1 MARYTRE
8 RCRIHLQPLG
18 RSWEWRQWGAMYGP
32 TTELSARVIEAI
44 AEVAAAE
51 LSRVAQ
57 LIPASPAAELG
68 RLAQPQPDPRGGA
81 QYPPQARRVPSP
93 RYGSAAKIGLAEVP
107 QLVAERLFGALELT
121 VAGLDLSVPQLVE
134 ALPETAAD
142 GSGPRRIAIAHVG
155 TASEMVVELSK
166 LDAFVPGAT
175 DMAAYVVAALAAHP
189 SIAPLLV
196 GTGADE
202 AAIAASHGAR
212 HLALTIVV
220 AAIVLPPLWP
230 SITPAAV
237 VGAALGIAAPL
248 LREAPMPAAYSE
260 AALAKRRAEYLMPRS
275 GHSQAVITDHVI
287 ALAEG
292 PLESAVDF
300 SENGLVAVL
309 PNGIAVRSGQE
320 SGSVSVT
327 LSVVEEPAELN
338 PVVWDEI
345 VDVSWYAPNGGAAFA
360 GSGETTQITPP
371 WRGDY
376 RVRVC
381 ARGRDEGREEFGF
394 VVWRAEGADT
404 VVHKRSDKL
413 GFVLRGEPV
422 PATAIAPDE
431 VYHWVETSW
440 LSMAATVT
448 FVAGK
453 SGSEV
458 LRDFGADES
467 APTPIEEFYD
477 RDDHNIDPWV
487 CVLDVPG
494 GAVAVEFNGWQGTE
508 FPVLRA
514 LSSPGN
520 LAASMYWNVNA
531 VRRFSLARDGEVLS
545 RFELGLDDIESPEA
559 RELLADLD
567 VKGRHRNAVGVLAA
581 TRFTGISLSADDLKR
596 IQAVDIGYPILPLLP
611 DLRTEQRLTDGSRR
625 WPGHGPLGAD
635 TDRLAAMPDDELRDL
650 AWWIAAFAAAHSELA
665 QHPAVTATLAG
676 RALTAEAE
684 ELTRRSQL
692 HEHRMHR
699 WLWMTLHAATNPDP
713 LGAALGSLDA
723 DRYAVAGHAAEL
735 LEQVRGRLG

>member
-1 MARYTRE
+1 
-8 RCRIHLQPLG
+8 
-18 RSWEWRQWGAMYGP
+18 
-32 TTELSARVIEAI
+32 
-44 AEVAAAE
+44 
-51 LSRVAQ
+51 
-57 LIPASPAAELG
+57 
-68 RLAQPQPDPRGGA
+68 
-81 QYPPQARRVPSP
+81 
-93 RYGSAAKIGLAEVP
+93 
-107 QLVAERLFGALELT
+107 
-121 VAGLDLSVPQLVE
+121 
-134 ALPETAAD
+134 
-142 GSGPRRIAIAHVG
+142 
-155 TASEMVVELSK
+155 
-166 LDAFVPGAT
+166 
-175 DMAAYVVAALAAHP
+175 
-189 SIAPLLV
+189 
-196 GTGADE
+196 
-202 AAIAASHGAR
+202 
-212 HLALTIVV
+212 
-220 AAIVLPPLWP
+220 
-230 SITPAAV
+230 
-237 VGAALGIAAPL
+237 
-248 LREAPMPAAYSE
+248 
-260 AALAKRRAEYLMPRS
+260 MPRS

-338 PVVWDEI
+338 PDVWDEI

-371 WRGDY
+371 WPGDY

-394 VVWRAEGADT
+394 VVWRADAADA

-431 VYHWVETSW
+431 AYHWVETSW
-440 LSMAATVT
+440 LSVAATV
-448 FVAGK
+448 
-453 SGSEV
+453 
-458 LRDFGADES
+458 
-467 APTPIEEFYD
+467 
-477 RDDHNIDPWV
+477 
-487 CVLDVPG
+487 
-494 GAVAVEFNGWQGTE
+494 
-508 FPVLRA
+508 
-514 LSSPGN
+514 
-520 LAASMYWNVNA
+520 
-531 VRRFSLARDGEVLS
+531 
-545 RFELGLDDIESPEA
+545 GL
-559 RELLADLD
+559 
-567 VKGRHRNAVGVLAA
+567 LAA
-581 TRFTGISLSADDLKR
+581 TRFTRISLSADDLKR
-596 IQAVDIGYPILPLLP
+596 IQTVDIGYPILPLLP

-635 TDRLAAMPDDELRDL
+635 TDRLAAVPDDELRDL

-665 QHPAVTATLAG
+665 QHPAVTATLAA

-713 LGAALGSLDA
+713 LGAAIGSLDA
-723 DRYAVAGHAAEL
+723 GRYAVAGHAAEL